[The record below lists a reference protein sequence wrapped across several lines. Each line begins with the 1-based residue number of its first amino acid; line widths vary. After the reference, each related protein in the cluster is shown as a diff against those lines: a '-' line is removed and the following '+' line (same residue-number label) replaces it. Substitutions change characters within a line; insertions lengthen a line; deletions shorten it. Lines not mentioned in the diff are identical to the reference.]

1 MKIWMYGVMNKKKNY
16 KKTAKRTIDLQIS
29 ALSKLKKTIGNSFN
43 DAVKIIGDCK
53 SKCILVG
60 VGKSGHVAN
69 LIASSL
75 NSIGASS
82 FALQSAGDAAHGDLG
97 AISSG
102 TNKDVLILISNSGS
116 SSELNPIISFSKKYN
131 IKLIGITSKK
141 NSTLYK
147 SSDIKILIPEVKEA
161 GDGAFVPTSSL
172 ITQAS
177 IGSALV
183 IAVMQYKKHGISI
196 FRKFHPGGTLSKKLL
211 SAKDLMVKVPF
222 ISENC
227 RMKKALKILSE
238 KKLGML
244 VVRNKRKFTIG
255 IVVDGDVKRAN
266 QKYKN
271 LHNFKVKNIM
281 TKKPLTVDKNL
292 LAVQCLNL
300 MNKKKITSLLVHANN
315 KKNKTVGVLH
325 IHKVLENLN

>member
-1 MKIWMYGVMNKKKNY
+1 MFGVMNKKNNY
-16 KKTAKRTIDLQIS
+16 KKSAKKTIDLQIS
-29 ALSKLKKTIGNSFN
+29 ALNKLKKKIGNSFIE
-43 DAVKIIGDCK
+43 AVKVIGNCK

-60 VGKSGHVAN
+60 VGKSGHLAN

-255 IVVDGDVKRAN
+255 IVVDGDVKRAS